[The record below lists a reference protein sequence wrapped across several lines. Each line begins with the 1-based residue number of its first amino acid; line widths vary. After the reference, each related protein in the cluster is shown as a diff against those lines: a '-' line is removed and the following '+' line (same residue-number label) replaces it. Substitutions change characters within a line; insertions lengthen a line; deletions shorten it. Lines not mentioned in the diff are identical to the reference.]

1 MPGGGLMPATSTVQ
15 DIRVP
20 PSDADLR
27 TALRRAR
34 RGDEDGFR
42 LMYRAVQPGLLR
54 FLRVLVGEDA
64 EDVASETWL
73 QVARDIDSF
82 SGDVTDFRRWVVTI
96 ARNRATDLVRRQQRR
111 PVVTEQL
118 DTVQDLPSGD
128 DTEIAVVASVSTEAA
143 LALIAR
149 LPRDQAQAVL
159 LRVVLGFDA
168 NTAALVLGKRAGAV
182 RTAAYRGLNK
192 LNEMLRPT

>member
-1 MPGGGLMPATSTVQ
+1 MPATSTVQ

>member
-1 MPGGGLMPATSTVQ
+1 MPATSTVQ

-168 NTAALVLGKRAGAV
+168 NTAAQVLGKRAGAV
-182 RTAAYRGLNK
+182 RTASYRGLNK
-192 LNEMLRPT
+192 LNEMLRPS

>member
-1 MPGGGLMPATSTVQ
+1 MPATSTVQ

-20 PSDADLR
+20 PPDADLR
-27 TALRRAR
+27 TALRHAR

-42 LMYRAVQPGLLR
+42 LLYRAVQPGLLR

-73 QVARDIDSF
+73 QVARDLDSF

-96 ARNRATDLVRRQQRR
+96 ARNRATDLARRQQRR

-143 LALIAR
+143 LALIAT

-159 LRVVLGFDA
+159 LRVLLGFDA

>member
-1 MPGGGLMPATSTVQ
+1 MPATSTVQ

-54 FLRVLVGEDA
+54 FLRVLVGDDA

-96 ARNRATDLVRRQQRR
+96 ARNRATDLARRQQRR
-111 PVVTEQL
+111 PIATEQL
-118 DTVQDLPSGD
+118 DSVQDLPSGD
-128 DTEIAVVASVSTEAA
+128 DTEVAVVAAVSTEAA

-168 NTAALVLGKRAGAV
+168 NTAAEVLGKRAGAV
-182 RTAAYRGLNK
+182 RTVAYRGLNK
-192 LNEMLRPT
+192 LNEMLRAT

>member
-1 MPGGGLMPATSTVQ
+1 
-15 DIRVP
+15 
-20 PSDADLR
+20 
-27 TALRRAR
+27 
-34 RGDEDGFR
+34 
-42 LMYRAVQPGLLR
+42 MYRAVQPGLLR
-54 FLRVLVGEDA
+54 FLWVLAGEDA

-73 QVARDIDSF
+73 QVARDLESF
-82 SGDVTDFRRWVVTI
+82 DGDVTDFRRWVVTI
-96 ARNRATDLVRRQQRR
+96 ARHRATDLARRQQRR
-111 PVVTEQL
+111 PMVTEQL

-128 DTEIAVVASVSTEAA
+128 DTEVAVVSSVSTEAA

-168 NTAALVLGKRAGAV
+168 NTAAQVLGKRAGAV
-182 RTAAYRGLNK
+182 RTASYRGLNK

>member
-1 MPGGGLMPATSTVQ
+1 MPATSTVQ

-20 PSDADLR
+20 PSDPDLR

-73 QVARDIDSF
+73 QVARDLDSF
-82 SGDVTDFRRWVVTI
+82 SGDATDFRRWVVTI
-96 ARNRATDLVRRQQRR
+96 ARNRATDLARRQQRR

-118 DTVQDLPSGD
+118 DSVQDLPSAD
-128 DTEIAVVASVSTEAA
+128 DTEVAVVASVSTEAA

-168 NTAALVLGKRAGAV
+168 NTAAQVLGKRAGAV
-182 RTAAYRGLNK
+182 RTASYRGLNK
-192 LNEMLRPT
+192 LNEMLRPS